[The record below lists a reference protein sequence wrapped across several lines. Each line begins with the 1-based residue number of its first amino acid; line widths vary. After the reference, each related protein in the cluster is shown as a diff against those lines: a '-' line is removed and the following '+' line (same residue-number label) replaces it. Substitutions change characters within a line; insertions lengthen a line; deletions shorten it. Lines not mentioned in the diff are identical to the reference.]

1 MNNSL
6 PEYDWP
12 RLLTHQKESGLSL
25 VDYCSVHNISLDSI
39 RLNSPPTKSNFME
52 AKLIRQVSEPIC
64 QIPTAPQV
72 ITLNTLAGQLTFP
85 ETISS
90 EVLVSVIR
98 GLS

>member
-1 MNNSL
+1 MNHSL

-25 VDYCSVHNISLDSI
+25 VDYCSVHNISLDSV
-39 RLNSPPTKSNFME
+39 RLNTPPTRSHFME
-52 AKLIRQVSEPIC
+52 AKLVRQAPEPIC
-64 QIPTAPQV
+64 QASSAPRV

-90 EVLVSVIR
+90 DVLVSVIR